1 MRNDRKKASK
11 LGTCL
16 GTHVPDSLAVA
27 CVLRTK
33 INAKVLSYAMQLL
46 QHLFHA
52 YFAHK
57 VLVYTQI
64 GTQFRMEARRHLLSL
79 SNGYYS

>member
-52 YFAHK
+52 YFAQPRLLG
-57 VLVYTQI
+57 VTN
-64 GTQFRMEARRHLLSL
+64 FRAAPTRRPAGFDEHTLFP
-79 SNGYYS
+79 